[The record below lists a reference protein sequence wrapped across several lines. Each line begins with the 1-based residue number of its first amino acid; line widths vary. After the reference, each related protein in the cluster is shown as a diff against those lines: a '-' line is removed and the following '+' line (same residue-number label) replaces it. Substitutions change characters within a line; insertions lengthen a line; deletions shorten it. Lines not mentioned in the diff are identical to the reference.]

1 MTVTPFVQLG
11 ISLTMRENNRVQVW
25 NFGDLELNKF
35 PKSNIIDWLA
45 GILILLNRVSFYLED
60 SHSGCEGFGWGMMGV
75 WRGCFGKRK
84 WK

>member
-35 PKSNIIDWLA
+35 PKSNIIDWLT
-45 GILILLNRVSFYLED
+45 GILFLLNRVSFYLED
-60 SHSGCEGFGWGMMGV
+60 SHYGCKGFGWGMM
-75 WRGCFGKRK
+75 
-84 WK
+84 